1 MSYRCQMT
9 SRIITVF
16 RSRLNQGVNDDYA
29 AVAQRMHDLA
39 TQMPGYVEHKSFLAD
54 DGERVTIVTFAD
66 QASHDAWRNHPEHRT
81 AQAQGR
87 ERFYSEYSLT
97 VAHELHHREF
107 HMA

>member
-1 MSYRCQMT
+1 MSYRCEMN

-16 RSRLNQGVNDDYA
+16 RSRLNQRINDEYA
-29 AVAQRMHDLA
+29 VVARRMHDLA
-39 TQMPGYVEHKSFLAD
+39 TRMPGYVEHKSFLAD

-66 QASHDAWRNHPEHRT
+66 QQSHDAWRNHPEHRA

-97 VAHELHHREF
+97 VAQELHHRDF
-107 HMA
+107 HTA